1 MSGMLPAAFTELEP
15 FVAHWAAD
23 GTAARAAARDMA
35 GPEACAAFLTAG
47 LPYAAQALDYLD
59 TKGFAGY
66 DAADERLMRLMLGL
80 AHAGLATEILGPDE
94 AKHALDRP
102 AMKISRAPADAAP
115 AA

>member
-1 MSGMLPAAFTELEP
+1 MSGVLPPAFAKLEP

-23 GTAARAAARDMA
+23 STAERAAARDMA
-35 GPEACAAFLTAG
+35 DAEACAAFLTAG
-47 LPYAAQALDYLD
+47 LPYAAKALDYLD
-59 TKGFAGY
+59 TKGFAGF
-66 DAADERLMRLMLGL
+66 DVADERLMRLMLGL

-102 AMKISRAPADAAP
+102 AMKITRAPADAAP